1 MQTLHAEAVRG
12 KTVIASMHDLSLA
25 QQFCSRIWVL
35 NEGKLV
41 GDDLAER
48 ALSAKTLHE
57 VFGVRR
63 IPDGYALSKDIA
75 PPAESTKPPFPPQL
89 F

>member
-12 KTVIASMHDLSLA
+12 KTVIASLHDLGLA

-41 GDDLAER
+41 RDDLAER
-48 ALSAKTLHE
+48 ALSAQTLHD

-63 IPDGYALSKDIA
+63 IPDGYTLSADIA
-75 PPAESTKPPFPPQL
+75 PPAEPAKPPFPPQK